1 MYASI
6 SFKIVRQFFPVAAGI
21 KEMCFF
27 MNIRPD
33 IRPFWKYDIR
43 QETVTKK
50 PSPDI
55 RSKFLFSGAG
65 FGAEAARSRLILLEL
80 CEHLSWTRSRPGY
93 GK

>member
-21 KEMCFF
+21 KEMFF
-27 MNIRPD
+27 YEYSAG

-55 RSKFLFSGAG
+55 RSKYRHVSSQGQVSEPKPPGAD
-65 FGAEAARSRLILLEL
+65 
-80 CEHLSWTRSRPGY
+80 
-93 GK
+93 

>member
-50 PSPDI
+50 TSPDI
-55 RSKFLFSGAG
+55 RSKFRHVSSQGQVSEPKPPGAD
-65 FGAEAARSRLILLEL
+65 
-80 CEHLSWTRSRPGY
+80 
-93 GK
+93 